1 MTIERFTY
9 YPAVGERPAY
19 AVRIDSDGDVFAC
32 MLSNG
37 DGVFPHYGRDEL
49 VGNIRAHSTETNPR
63 DAAMH
68 LVDLHDSALA
78 GT

>member
-1 MTIERFTY
+1 MTIDRFTY

-19 AVRIDSDGDVFAC
+19 AVRIDEDGDVFAC

-37 DGVFPHYGRDEL
+37 DGVFPKYGEDVP
-49 VGNIRAHSTETNPR
+49 VGNVLTQSTADAR
-63 DAAMH
+63 DAAMR
-68 LVDLHDSALA
+68 LVDLYDSALA